1 MTGDT
6 PIQFQKRSSDESV
19 PDPVAASQAIR
30 DEYYHPVIRGAVDTD
45 SRVTRLLNTG
55 WCFFPPQQIEL
66 NPNESPPVTPRAATK
81 YMDIESRDTD
91 DLLIVQLDLQWSVT
105 VDAETPVLVVPWV
118 GTIQTKLAS
127 QLITAADGHT
137 PLKAPIATSEPITI
151 EANKPLLQ
159 IIPIPEALLDAEW
172 ETGIPPEDFD
182 IESR

>member
-6 PIQFQKRSSDESV
+6 PIQFQPRSSDESI

-45 SRVTRLLNTG
+45 NRVTTLLNTG
-55 WCFFPPQQIEL
+55 WCFFPPHSIEL
-66 NPNESPPVTPRAATK
+66 DPNKNPPATPSEATK
-81 YMDIESRDTD
+81 YVDVKPRDKD
-91 DLLIVQLDLQWSVT
+91 DVLIVQIDLLWSVNVNT
-105 VDAETPVLVVPWV
+105 ETPILVVPWV
-118 GTIQTKLAS
+118 GTINEQLAP

-137 PLKAPIATSEPITI
+137 PLKAPIATREPITI
-151 EANKPLLQ
+151 EQNKPLLQ
-159 IIPIPEALLDAEW
+159 IIPIPDALLDAEW